1 MIPYNSDFPQA
12 FIADT
17 VAALDPARAILAG
30 EPAAV
35 EREALY
41 AAAIGLLGE
50 GRSVIPVW
58 GDAQPDRAKQ
68 PVIAWGAYTTRRA
81 TPSELRQWFLEGNAG
96 GLALVCGR
104 ISGLVVLEF
113 DDAAPLAAFA
123 SACPDLLDTRT
134 ITSAGRGLPH
144 FYYQPPPGADYRFRG
159 AAGFVELRGEGQYVL
174 TFPTTINGRA
184 YEVTTP
190 RPVLALTADQWAR
203 LLDFMAGFGSR
214 PEADPDPAPVLERA
228 APPVPDTDPAPLDT
242 DAVALIALYERQVAR
257 AGGRNDALYAV
268 ACAARDAGWPEHAAA
283 DALLV
288 PFVHSGPRAGHALET
303 AEARAVEGR
312 ATIASAY
319 RKPRRP
325 LATTA
330 AAGLPTAARERLLQA
345 GLVSAART
353 LDALRLAGWADGRE
367 FTEREAVEACAPFGV
382 GRPTVRR
389 ALSPAPA
396 SVPVSST
403 RADGAEINSS
413 PFCIVTHPLEHTMYV
428 RVQNGDKLNR
438 GPKARRYRMPSCAE
452 LCAQLGVADQGTDP
466 LQPADLASASAYRQA
481 VNRALIRRRPG
492 QYSKGW
498 LAERLGVK
506 ARTVA
511 NYTAQDAHI
520 HATAQYHRQDIHRAT
535 IELVPDEPDK
545 TDWGRWLEDGTLKD
559 DGTPRRYPPVRA
571 IAARLLDMGRAVVL
585 VTRERNRYE
594 FVAPSDQNAQQAPQA
609 QPTTGASTTSAT
621 KTPENAPMRD
631 RGASPRLA
639 QPEVEATGE
648 NHDHQIAS

>member
-1 MIPYNSDFPQA
+1 MRDHHEH
-12 FIADT
+12 DT
-17 VAALDPARAILAG
+17 NTPATDGSAALDLARVILAG

-41 AAAIGLLGE
+41 TAAVGLLGE

-81 TPSELRQWFLEGNAG
+81 SPSELRQWFLEGNAG

-113 DDAAPLAAFA
+113 DDPAPLAAFA

-144 FYYQPPPGADYRFRG
+144 FYYQPPPGADYHFRG

-174 TFPTTINGRA
+174 TFPTTITGRA

-190 RPVLALTADQWAR
+190 RPVLALSADQWAR

-214 PEADPDPAPVLERA
+214 PEADPDPAPVVERA
-228 APPVPDTDPAPLDT
+228 ALPVPDTDPAPLDT
-242 DAVALIALYERQVAR
+242 DAIALIALYERQLTR
-257 AGGRNDALYAV
+257 TGGRNDALYAV

-288 PFVHSGPRAGHALET
+288 PFVHTAPPAGHALET
-303 AEARAVEGR
+303 ADARAAEGR
-312 ATIASAY
+312 ATVASAY
-319 RKPRRP
+319 RRPRRP

-345 GLVSAART
+345 GLVSTART

-382 GRPTVRR
+382 SRPTVRR

-403 RADGAEINSS
+403 RAGASEGTEINLS
-413 PFCIVTHPLEHTMYV
+413 PFCIVTTPLEHTMYV
-428 RVQNGDKLNR
+428 RVKNDDKLNR
-438 GPKARRYRMPSCAE
+438 GPKAQHYRMPSCAD

-466 LQPADLASASAYRQA
+466 LQPADLASASAYRKA
-481 VNRALIRRRPG
+481 INRALIRRRPG
-492 QYSKGW
+492 QYSKAW

-506 ARTVA
+506 ARTLS
-511 NYTAQDAHI
+511 NYTAQDAHVS
-520 HATAQYHRQDIHRAT
+520 ATAQYHRQDIHRAT
-535 IELVPDEPDK
+535 IQLVPDEPDK
-545 TDWGRWLEDGTLKD
+545 TDWGKWLEDGTLKD

-594 FVAPSDQNAQQAPQA
+594 FTAQPAQDAQQAPQDAPQA
-609 QPTTGASTTSAT
+609 QTTSSTTSPA
-621 KTPENAPMRD
+621 KTPENAPIRDMR
-631 RGASPRLA
+631 ASP
-639 QPEVEATGE
+639 PPGWDSFTIHNGKG
-648 NHDHQIAS
+648 